1 MKVEGR
7 TWVFGDDISTDLL
20 YPQVAYS
27 MDPDE
32 APQAVFR
39 ANRPGWSAQVEAG
52 DIIVGGRNFGMGS
65 SRPAAV
71 LLRRLGIG
79 ACIAESMTAIFLRNC
94 INSGLPPVVCPNV
107 RELVEEGQRV
117 RVDLAEGMVENLETG
132 EFAQGQPLPAF
143 LIETLDAGGVIPR
156 LKQQGFLPTSG

>member
-1 MKVEGR
+1 MRVEGR

-39 ANRPGWSAQVEAG
+39 ANRPGWSSQVEAG

-71 LLRRLGIG
+71 LLRRLGIA
-79 ACIAESMTAIFLRNC
+79 ACVAESMTAIFLRNC
-94 INSGLPPVVCPNV
+94 INSGMPPLVCPDV
-107 RELVEEGQRV
+107 REVVEEGQRI
-117 RVDLAEGMVENLETG
+117 RIDLSAGTVKNLDTGAVAE
-132 EFAQGQPLPAF
+132 GQPLPSF
-143 LIETLDAGGVIPR
+143 LIGMLDAGGVIPR
-156 LKQQGFLPTSG
+156 LVQQGFLLTGT